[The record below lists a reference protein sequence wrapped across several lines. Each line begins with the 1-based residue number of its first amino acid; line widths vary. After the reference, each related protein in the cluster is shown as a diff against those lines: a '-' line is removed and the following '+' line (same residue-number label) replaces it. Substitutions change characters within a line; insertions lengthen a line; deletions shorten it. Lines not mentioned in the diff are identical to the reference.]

1 MPQKPV
7 FSVHVDDDIKSHPPA
22 TPQNVLQFDKVLSS
36 RKPDRPSVMDTLRNK
51 VMFKVYVKVCMIHWI
66 APAFWL
72 VLTCDLLEDRL
83 VDNNIIN
90 NKYNPCPSEPVL

>member
-7 FSVHVDDDIKSHPPA
+7 FSVHVDDDIKSYPPA

-51 VMFKVYVKVCMIHWI
+51 VMFKVYVEVCMIH
-66 APAFWL
+66 
-72 VLTCDLLEDRL
+72 
-83 VDNNIIN
+83 
-90 NKYNPCPSEPVL
+90 